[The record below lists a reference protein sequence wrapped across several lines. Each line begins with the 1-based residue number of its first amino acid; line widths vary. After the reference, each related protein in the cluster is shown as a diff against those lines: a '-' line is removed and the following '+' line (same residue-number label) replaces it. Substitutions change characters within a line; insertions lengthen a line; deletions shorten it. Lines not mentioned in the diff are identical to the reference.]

1 MHLKVMSCRHHEGAA
16 EADKIF
22 IMLWNG
28 NLYSVTGT
36 MLSDEA
42 VTNEA
47 LDLKLAVD
55 IKTLARQNSTGGPAD
70 DSDSDDDDDFG
81 EYRGFCVYGNRIVI
95 YGNDGLFTAML
106 KE

>member
-1 MHLKVMSCRHHEGAA
+1 MSCRHHEGSA

-28 NLYSVTGT
+28 NLYSVTGSK
-36 MLSDEA
+36 LSDEA

-55 IKTLARQNSTGGPAD
+55 IRTLARQNSNSGAPAE

-81 EYRGFCVYGNRIVI
+81 EYRGFCVYGKRIVI

-106 KE
+106 NE

>member
-1 MHLKVMSCRHHEGAA
+1 MSCRHHEGDA
-16 EADKIF
+16 ESDKIL

-55 IKTLARQNSTGGPAD
+55 IRTLSRQNTGPGDD

>member
-1 MHLKVMSCRHHEGAA
+1 MFKMYFKVMSCRHHEGSA
-16 EADKIF
+16 EADKIY

-36 MLSDEA
+36 MLSDESVA
-42 VTNEA
+42 NEA

-55 IKTLARQNSTGGPAD
+55 IETLSNTAQAE
-70 DSDSDDDDDFG
+70 DSESDNDDDFG

-95 YGNDGLFTAML
+95 YGNDGLFTAIL
-106 KE
+106 NE

>member
-1 MHLKVMSCRHHEGAA
+1 MYFKVMSCRHHEGSA

-28 NLYSVTGT
+28 NLYSVTGK

-42 VTNEA
+42 VTNEV

-55 IKTLARQNSTGGPAD
+55 IKTLARPNSTGAPED

>member
-1 MHLKVMSCRHHEGAA
+1 MYFTVMSCRHQAGSA

-28 NLYSVTGT
+28 NLYSVTGK

-55 IKTLARQNSTGGPAD
+55 IKTLDRANSTGAPED